1 MSAAPGTGK
10 TVIAIYRA
18 HELSDVGK
26 KVAMLVYRRTLTL
39 MKYLESTVKSL
50 GIKAYVNTWHSWIVD
65 FYDNTSVNNV
75 VPEEAQDYPEI
86 YVYGAD

>member
-1 MSAAPGTGK
+1 MVSAAPGTGK

-26 KVAMLVYRRTLTL
+26 KVAMLVYRRTL

-50 GIKAYVNTWHSWIVD
+50 GIKAYVNT
-65 FYDNTSVNNV
+65 
-75 VPEEAQDYPEI
+75 
-86 YVYGAD
+86 